1 MSHRDL
7 DVRVPAHSNLAA
19 LAEQLRDGPLQ
30 ELMELQLR
38 AAELARRPSGTPGHR
53 LEDVADLV
61 QLSISVMEH
70 FHAFTREFQD
80 ALRDLT
86 DVPSPKH

>member
-1 MSHRDL
+1 MSGQDL
-7 DVRVPAHSNLAA
+7 DVRAPANSNLAA

-30 ELMELQLR
+30 ELVQLQLK
-38 AAELARRPSGTPGHR
+38 ATELASRPSGTPGHR

-80 ALRDLT
+80 ALRELT
-86 DVPSPKH
+86 DVPVPKH